1 MVLLSCGAALTAA
14 ADDARSAFRFEKYE
28 GFLGFGA
35 SDEAAAKRDFLQVF
49 PIGTPLDQIEPYF
62 KKIGG
67 RCFELPRDRPG
78 QLLCDYAHPKFRLA
92 PFLPIL
98 STWAVSIWYGGEPR
112 TSIRVEITA
121 GAEGL

>member
-1 MVLLSCGAALTAA
+1 MA
-14 ADDARSAFRFEKYE
+14 ADDTRPAFRFENYE

-35 SDEAAAKRDFLQVF
+35 SDAAAAKRDFLQAF
-49 PIGTPLDQIEPYF
+49 PTGTPLDAIDAYF

-67 RCFELPRDRPG
+67 RCFELPRDWPG
-78 QLLCDYAHPKFRLA
+78 RMICNYEHPKFRLL

-98 STWAVSIWYGGEPR
+98 STWSIDIWYEGEPR
-112 TSIRVEITA
+112 TSTRVEITA